1 MILIRKK
8 SLGVSGN
15 GIFSGGHK
23 FGIGDSLMIC
33 LGIEGTAHT
42 FGIGIVDSTGRV
54 LANAT
59 RTYFPEQGGI
69 HPREAAQ
76 FHAAQARAVLDE
88 ALRTAQIELDDVD
101 LVAFSQGPG
110 LGPVLRTAATAA
122 RALAV
127 WLGVPIIGVNHCVA
141 HIEIGRLTEG
151 ARDPVTLYVS
161 GGNTQVIAFDAGR
174 YRVFGETID
183 IPIGNCLDAFAR
195 EVGIPH
201 PGGPAVERLAREG
214 RNYIPLPYVV
224 KGMDLSF
231 SGLMTEAV
239 RRYREGADIKDLCYS
254 LQETAFAALV
264 EVTERAVAHTE
275 KKEVMLTGGVAA
287 NNRLR
292 EMLKQMA
299 EEHRAKFFVPPK
311 EFCGDQGAM
320 IAWNGILAY
329 RSGYRQSLR
338 ETEVRQR
345 WRTDEVE
352 VTWRRS

>member
-1 MILIRKK
+1 ML
-8 SLGVSGN
+8 
-15 GIFSGGHK
+15 
-23 FGIGDSLMIC
+23 C

-42 FGIGIVDSTGRV
+42 FGIGIVNSAGKV
-54 LANAT
+54 LANSSK
-59 RTYFPEQGGI
+59 TYFPEKGGI

-76 FHAAQARAVLDE
+76 FHAANARAVLDE
-88 ALRTAQIELDDVD
+88 ALKSAKIEIDDIG

-127 WLGVPIIGVNHCVA
+127 WLDVPIVGVNHCIA
-141 HIEIGRLTEG
+141 HVEIGRLTEG
-151 ARDPVTLYVS
+151 AKDPVTLYVS

-183 IPIGNCLDAFAR
+183 IPIGNCLDVFAR
-195 EVGIPH
+195 EAGLPY
-201 PGGPAVERLAREG
+201 PGGPNVERMALEG
-214 RNYIPLPYVV
+214 KKYIPLSYVV

-239 RRYREGADIKDLCYS
+239 RKCKAGANVNDVCFS

-287 NNRLR
+287 NKRLR
-292 EMLKQMA
+292 EMLKLMS
-299 EEHRAKFFVPPK
+299 EEHRAKFFVPPR
-311 EFCGDQGAM
+311 ELCGDQGAM
-320 IAWNGILAY
+320 IAWNGVLAY
-329 RSGYRQSLR
+329 RSGFRQSVR
-338 ETEVRQR
+338 ETDVRQR
-345 WRTDEVE
+345 WRTDEVDIA
-352 VTWRRS
+352 WRS